1 MSGMFWVC
9 ENITNLNLSSFDTK
23 NVSHMSCMFKGCNII
38 TNLNLSSFDTKN
50 VRKMSNMFVGCNKL
64 IYVKINKNN
73 NQKLLYEL
81 NYNVKIEE

>member
-1 MSGMFWVC
+1 MTAMFYEC
-9 ENITNLNLSSFDTK
+9 ESLINLNLSSFNTN
-23 NVSHMSCMFKGCNII
+23 NVTNMCGMFGGCY
-38 TNLNLSSFDTKN
+38 
-50 VRKMSNMFVGCNKL
+50 KL